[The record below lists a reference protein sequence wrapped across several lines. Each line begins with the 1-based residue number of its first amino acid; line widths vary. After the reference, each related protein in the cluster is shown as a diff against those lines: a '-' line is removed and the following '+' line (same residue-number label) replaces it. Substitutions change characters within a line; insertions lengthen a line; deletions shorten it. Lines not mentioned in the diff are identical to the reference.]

1 MKKYNEINDNF
12 LNLIKIVKKL
22 RDKDNGCLW
31 CNSQTSESI
40 AKYSIEEANEV
51 VEAIDKGNSSEICE
65 ELGDLLFQ
73 VIFHSQIKSDEKE
86 FDINDVIKSINKK
99 MIRRNPH
106 VFNNK
111 NNKEYTLDANW
122 GRVIMAIGK
131 TEENINQNKIKVLFG
146 NNTVCENGSI
156 SKKINIRKLN
166 NYMKNRTIDI
176 NVNLNLGKFYHTVY
190 GNDLTLEYLKINADY
205 RS

>member
-1 MKKYNEINDNF
+1 MKKDDEISDNF
-12 LNLIKIVKKL
+12 LNLIKIVEKL
-22 RDKDNGCLW
+22 RDKENGCLW

-51 VEAIDKGNSSEICE
+51 IDAIKAGDSSNICE

-86 FDINDVIKSINKK
+86 FDINDVIVSINKK

-111 NNKEYTLDANW
+111 NNKKFTLNE
-122 GRVIMAIGK
+122 I
-131 TEENINQNKIKVLFG
+131 EENWIKIK
-146 NNTVCENGSI
+146 NEE
-156 SKKINIRKLN
+156 
-166 NYMKNRTIDI
+166 KN
-176 NVNLNLGKFYHTVY
+176 
-190 GNDLTLEYLKINADY
+190 
-205 RS
+205 

>member
-1 MKKYNEINDNF
+1 MKKNNEINDNF
-12 LNLIKIVKKL
+12 SNLIKIVEKL
-22 RDKDNGCLW
+22 RDKENGCLW

-51 VEAIDKGNSSEICE
+51 IDAIKAGDSSNICE

-86 FDINDVIKSINKK
+86 FDINDVIVSINKK

-111 NNKEYTLDANW
+111 NNKKYTLNEIEKNW
-122 GRVIMAIGK
+122 I
-131 TEENINQNKIKVLFG
+131 KIK
-146 NNTVCENGSI
+146 NEE
-156 SKKINIRKLN
+156 
-166 NYMKNRTIDI
+166 KN
-176 NVNLNLGKFYHTVY
+176 
-190 GNDLTLEYLKINADY
+190 
-205 RS
+205 

>member
-1 MKKYNEINDNF
+1 MKKNNEISDNF
-12 LNLIKIVKKL
+12 LSLIKIVEKL
-22 RDKDNGCLW
+22 RDKENGCLW

-51 VEAIDKGNSSEICE
+51 IDAIKAGDSSNICE

-86 FDINDVIKSINKK
+86 FDINDVIVSINKK

-111 NNKEYTLDANW
+111 NNKKFTLNE
-122 GRVIMAIGK
+122 I
-131 TEENINQNKIKVLFG
+131 EENWIKIK
-146 NNTVCENGSI
+146 NEE
-156 SKKINIRKLN
+156 
-166 NYMKNRTIDI
+166 KN
-176 NVNLNLGKFYHTVY
+176 
-190 GNDLTLEYLKINADY
+190 
-205 RS
+205 

>member
-1 MKKYNEINDNF
+1 MKKNNEINDNF
-12 LNLIKIVKKL
+12 SNLIKIVEKL
-22 RDKDNGCLW
+22 RDKENGCLW

-51 VEAIDKGNSSEICE
+51 IDAIKAGDSSNICE

-86 FDINDVIKSINKK
+86 FDITNVIVSINKK

-111 NNKEYTLDANW
+111 NNKKYTLNEIEENW
-122 GRVIMAIGK
+122 IRIK
-131 TEENINQNKIKVLFG
+131 NEEKNINQ
-146 NNTVCENGSI
+146 
-156 SKKINIRKLN
+156 
-166 NYMKNRTIDI
+166 
-176 NVNLNLGKFYHTVY
+176 
-190 GNDLTLEYLKINADY
+190 
-205 RS
+205 

>member
-1 MKKYNEINDNF
+1 MKKNNEISDNF
-12 LNLIKIVKKL
+12 LNLIKIVEKL
-22 RDKDNGCLW
+22 RDKENGCIW

-51 VEAIDKGNSSEICE
+51 IDAIKLGNSSNICE

-86 FDINDVIKSINKK
+86 FDINDVIISINKK

-111 NNKEYTLDANW
+111 NNKKFTLNEIEKNW
-122 GRVIMAIGK
+122 I
-131 TEENINQNKIKVLFG
+131 KIK
-146 NNTVCENGSI
+146 NEE
-156 SKKINIRKLN
+156 
-166 NYMKNRTIDI
+166 KN
-176 NVNLNLGKFYHTVY
+176 
-190 GNDLTLEYLKINADY
+190 
-205 RS
+205 

>member
-1 MKKYNEINDNF
+1 MKKDNEISDNF
-12 LNLIKIVKKL
+12 LNLIKIVEKL
-22 RDKDNGCLW
+22 RDKENGCLW

-51 VEAIDKGNSSEICE
+51 IDAIKAGDSSNICE

-86 FDINDVIKSINKK
+86 FDINDVIISINKK

-111 NNKEYTLDANW
+111 KNKKYTLNEIEENW
-122 GRVIMAIGK
+122 IKIK
-131 TEENINQNKIKVLFG
+131 SEEKNINQ
-146 NNTVCENGSI
+146 
-156 SKKINIRKLN
+156 
-166 NYMKNRTIDI
+166 
-176 NVNLNLGKFYHTVY
+176 
-190 GNDLTLEYLKINADY
+190 
-205 RS
+205 

>member
-1 MKKYNEINDNF
+1 MKKDNEISDNF
-12 LNLIKIVKKL
+12 LNLIKIVEKL
-22 RDKDNGCLW
+22 RDKENGCIW

-51 VEAIDKGNSSEICE
+51 IDAIKLGNSSNICE

-86 FDINDVIKSINKK
+86 FDINDVIISINKK

-111 NNKEYTLDANW
+111 NNKKFTLNEIEKNW
-122 GRVIMAIGK
+122 I
-131 TEENINQNKIKVLFG
+131 KIK
-146 NNTVCENGSI
+146 NEE
-156 SKKINIRKLN
+156 
-166 NYMKNRTIDI
+166 KN
-176 NVNLNLGKFYHTVY
+176 
-190 GNDLTLEYLKINADY
+190 
-205 RS
+205 

>member
-1 MKKYNEINDNF
+1 MKKNNEISDNC
-12 LNLIKIVKKL
+12 LNLIKIVEKL
-22 RDKDNGCLW
+22 RDKENGCLW

-51 VEAIDKGNSSEICE
+51 IDAIKAGDSSNICE

-86 FDINDVIKSINKK
+86 FDINDVIVSINKK

-111 NNKEYTLDANW
+111 NNKKFTLNE
-122 GRVIMAIGK
+122 I
-131 TEENINQNKIKVLFG
+131 EENWIKIK
-146 NNTVCENGSI
+146 NEE
-156 SKKINIRKLN
+156 
-166 NYMKNRTIDI
+166 KN
-176 NVNLNLGKFYHTVY
+176 
-190 GNDLTLEYLKINADY
+190 
-205 RS
+205 

>member
-1 MKKYNEINDNF
+1 MKKEGNIEDNF
-12 LNLIKIVKKL
+12 LNLIKIVEKL
-22 RDKDNGCLW
+22 RDKENGCLW

-51 VEAIDKGNSSEICE
+51 IDAIKLGDSSNICE

-86 FDINDVIKSINKK
+86 FDINDVITSINKK

-111 NNKEYTLDANW
+111 NNKKYTINE
-122 GRVIMAIGK
+122 I
-131 TEENINQNKIKVLFG
+131 EENWIKIK
-146 NNTVCENGSI
+146 NEE
-156 SKKINIRKLN
+156 
-166 NYMKNRTIDI
+166 KN
-176 NVNLNLGKFYHTVY
+176 
-190 GNDLTLEYLKINADY
+190 
-205 RS
+205 

>member
-1 MKKYNEINDNF
+1 MKKDNEISDNF
-12 LNLIKIVKKL
+12 LNLIKIVEKL
-22 RDKDNGCLW
+22 RDKENGCLW

-51 VEAIDKGNSSEICE
+51 IDAIKAGDSSNICE

-86 FDINDVIKSINKK
+86 FDINDVIRSINKK

-111 NNKEYTLDANW
+111 NNKKFTLNEIEKNW
-122 GRVIMAIGK
+122 I
-131 TEENINQNKIKVLFG
+131 KIK
-146 NNTVCENGSI
+146 NEE
-156 SKKINIRKLN
+156 
-166 NYMKNRTIDI
+166 KN
-176 NVNLNLGKFYHTVY
+176 
-190 GNDLTLEYLKINADY
+190 
-205 RS
+205 

>member
-1 MKKYNEINDNF
+1 MKKDNEISDNF
-12 LNLIKIVKKL
+12 LNLIKIVEKL
-22 RDKDNGCLW
+22 RDKENGCLW

-51 VEAIDKGNSSEICE
+51 IEAIKIGNGSNICE

-73 VIFHSQIKSDEKE
+73 VIFHSQIKSDENQ

-111 NNKEYTLDANW
+111 NNKKYTLNE
-122 GRVIMAIGK
+122 I
-131 TEENINQNKIKVLFG
+131 EENWIKIK
-146 NNTVCENGSI
+146 NEE
-156 SKKINIRKLN
+156 
-166 NYMKNRTIDI
+166 KN
-176 NVNLNLGKFYHTVY
+176 
-190 GNDLTLEYLKINADY
+190 
-205 RS
+205 

>member
-1 MKKYNEINDNF
+1 MKKNYEINENF
-12 LNLIKIVKKL
+12 SNLIKIVEKL
-22 RDKDNGCLW
+22 RDKENGCLW

-51 VEAIDKGNSSEICE
+51 MEAIKGGNSADICE

-86 FDINDVIKSINKK
+86 FDINDVIKSISKK

-111 NNKEYTLDANW
+111 KNKKYTLNE
-122 GRVIMAIGK
+122 I
-131 TEENINQNKIKVLFG
+131 EENWIKIKNEEKINQ
-146 NNTVCENGSI
+146 
-156 SKKINIRKLN
+156 
-166 NYMKNRTIDI
+166 
-176 NVNLNLGKFYHTVY
+176 
-190 GNDLTLEYLKINADY
+190 
-205 RS
+205 

>member
-1 MKKYNEINDNF
+1 MKKDDEISDNF
-12 LNLIKIVKKL
+12 LNLIKIVEKL
-22 RDKDNGCLW
+22 RDKENGCLW

-51 VEAIDKGNSSEICE
+51 IEAIKAGDSSNICE

-86 FDINDVIKSINKK
+86 FDINDVITSINKK

-111 NNKEYTLDANW
+111 NNKKYTINEIEKNW
-122 GRVIMAIGK
+122 I
-131 TEENINQNKIKVLFG
+131 KIK
-146 NNTVCENGSI
+146 NEE
-156 SKKINIRKLN
+156 
-166 NYMKNRTIDI
+166 KN
-176 NVNLNLGKFYHTVY
+176 
-190 GNDLTLEYLKINADY
+190 
-205 RS
+205 